1 MQKSKRADGWWY
13 PWLFVGAFG
22 IIITVNGIMAYIAVD
37 SWTGLETKSPFQRS
51 QTFNVDLAQKTAQAK
66 LGWAA
71 LGSFEAS
78 PTAEQPRAG
87 FMRLV
92 MKDADGAG
100 LSGLTIDA
108 MAKRPTHEGYDQ
120 PLNFIERGA
129 GLYVAP
135 ITFPLA
141 GQWDFDV
148 TASRGDDVY
157 KMRQRLQVP

>member
-22 IIITVNGIMAYIAVD
+22 IIIAVNGTMAYIAVD
-37 SWTGLETKSPFQRS
+37 SWTGLETEHPFERS
-51 QTFNVDLAQKTAQAK
+51 QTFNTDLAQKAAQAE
-66 LGWAA
+66 LGWSAQ
-71 LGSFEAS
+71 GHFEATPS
-78 PTAEQPRAG
+78 VNPPRSG
-87 FMRLV
+87 FIKLV
-92 MKDADGAG
+92 MKDADGEG
-100 LSGLTIDA
+100 ISGLAIDA

-120 PLNFIERGA
+120 PLSFVARGA
-129 GLYVAP
+129 GVYVAP

-148 TASRGDDVY
+148 TASRGDDVF